1 MIKLFIRGLQ
11 ANTTD
16 ESLAALFA
24 PYGKVRSLKL
34 DKDLF
39 SGRARGT
46 AFIEMEGHEARAAI
60 AGLDGTQFM
69 GRSIHVSQDRGRIG
83 ARSGA
88 RSGGRRR

>member
-1 MIKLFIRGLQ
+1 MIRLFIRGLQ
-11 ANTTD
+11 ADTTD

-46 AFIEMEGHEARAAI
+46 AFVEMEGHEARAAI
-60 AGLDGTQFM
+60 AGLDGTKFM
-69 GRSIHVSQDRGRIG
+69 GRPIHVSLDKG
-83 ARSGA
+83 RSGA
-88 RSGGRRR
+88 RGGGRRR